1 MVRMKARVP
10 SAFAV
15 LASLAMLC
23 VLNGGALAAPRALD
37 APECVVPA
45 KAGGG
50 FDLTCRLVEE
60 LVAASGVAKAPMAV
74 KYVPGGI
81 GALAY
86 GRAVTGR
93 LGNPDAL
100 IAFSGGSLLNL
111 VQGKFGAYD
120 STDVRWVAALGTDYG
135 AIVVH
140 KDSKLRNLK
149 DLFAV
154 IRRDFRHVVFG
165 AGGSLGS
172 QDWVKAAL
180 IARAAG
186 QDHKA
191 MRFVSFEG
199 GGEAIAALKGNYVT
213 VFCGDAA
220 EAFQAMDAGA
230 PIRVLAI
237 LSERRMV
244 GQRASIPTAV
254 EQGYDLVWPVI
265 RGVYAA
271 KLMKD
276 SDYRQW
282 VEFFDSALAN
292 PAMGDLREKYNLA
305 PFAMT
310 GAALS
315 RYVED
320 RARAYREIATE
331 LGLKA
336 PPHTAGTAE
345 RR

>member
-1 MVRMKARVP
+1 MVRMKTMVQ
-10 SAFAV
+10 SAFAA
-15 LASLAMLC
+15 LASLAALGG
-23 VLNGGALAAPRALD
+23 LGGGAVAAPRVLD

-60 LVAASGVAKAPMAV
+60 LIATSGAAKAPTTV

-93 LGNPDAL
+93 LDNPDAL

-111 VQGKFGAYD
+111 VQGKFGTYD
-120 STDVRWVAALGTDYG
+120 ATDVRWVAALGTDYG

-149 DLFAV
+149 DLFEL
-154 IRRDFRHVVFG
+154 IQRDFRHVVFG

-199 GGEAIAALKGNYVT
+199 GGEALAALKGNYVN

-237 LSERRMV
+237 LSERRMA
-244 GQRASIPTAV
+244 GPRASIPTAV

-271 KLMKD
+271 KSMKE

-282 VEFFDSALAN
+282 VDFFDSALAN
-292 PAMGDLREKYNLA
+292 PAMGAIREKYNLA
-305 PFAMT
+305 PFGMT
-310 GAALS
+310 GAALF

-320 RARAYREIATE
+320 RTRAYREIATE

-336 PPHTAGTAE
+336 PPHSPGSAGE
-345 RR
+345 R